1 MLSMHP
7 HSGLVRGG
15 TEIEVI
21 GSDFRYIPEYGVVPH
36 CKFGNKIVR
45 AVFDSTVRIV
55 CPSPVSDGAQ
65 TDITFEVSLNGVD
78 WTNTGFTYSYYEE
91 PIMQRTFPESGSVKG
106 GTEVF
111 FYGMHFPELRN
122 NSREFNCRF
131 TPTSQNMQ
139 PRYMPATWVNST
151 AIMCATP
158 GGWSRGDRMKLQ
170 VTFNGG
176 DYDNNGFEFTVY
188 NVAKATPRSG
198 PANGLGGDIVISG
211 QGFIQLQNNTLSD
224 SSDPSKVMCRLN
236 QTLYEPVSVTWK
248 EIRCPMPA
256 AQAGEAYF
264 GNVDFAVT
272 PNGKEWHV
280 FDGGF

>member
-1 MLSMHP
+1 
-7 HSGLVRGG
+7 
-15 TEIEVI
+15 
-21 GSDFRYIPEYGVVPH
+21 
-36 CKFGNKIVR
+36 
-45 AVFDSTVRIV
+45 
-55 CPSPVSDGAQ
+55 
-65 TDITFEVSLNGVD
+65 
-78 WTNTGFTYSYYEE
+78 
-91 PIMQRTFPESGSVKG
+91 
-106 GTEVF
+106 
-111 FYGMHFPELRN
+111 
-122 NSREFNCRF
+122 
-131 TPTSQNMQ
+131 
-139 PRYMPATWVNST
+139 
-151 AIMCATP
+151 
-158 GGWSRGDRMKLQ
+158 MKLQ